1 MRLDENSTH
10 VVSINHTICK
20 FQNASVVVVVVVVVG
35 VVNIP
40 INTF

>member
-1 MRLDENSTH
+1 MQILSI
-10 VVSINHTICK
+10 VVSINHIFCK
-20 FQNASVVVVVVVVVG
+20 FQNAVIVIA

>member
-1 MRLDENSTH
+1 MKILPI
-10 VVSINHTICK
+10 VSINHTICK
-20 FQNASVVVVVVVVVG
+20 FQNAFVVVVG